1 MFKNMANYCFIVP
14 ILPGGIELM
23 RKWNKENIVNNKE
36 HDEVFKAAG
45 VSREEVWIQHL
56 PQGDFA
62 VASYETNNPE
72 QSLKVLAS
80 STEPR
85 ALKFREHL
93 KEAHGFDVAQSAVQP
108 NELIINRKE

>member
-1 MFKNMANYCFIVP
+1 MANYCFTVP

-36 HDEVFKAAG
+36 HDEVFKATG
-45 VSREEVWIQHL
+45 ISREEVWIQHL

-72 QSLKVLAS
+72 QSLKVLATS
-80 STEPR
+80 DESW
-85 ALKFREHL
+85 AVKFREHL
-93 KEAHGFDVAQSAVQP
+93 KKAHGFDIAQSAVQP
-108 NELIINRKE
+108 NELIINWK

>member
-1 MFKNMANYCFIVP
+1 MANYCFIVP

-36 HDEVFKAAG
+36 HDEVFKTAG
-45 VSREEVWIQHL
+45 ISREEAWIQHL

-72 QSLKVLAS
+72 QSLKVLATS
-80 STEPR
+80 DESW
-85 ALKFREHL
+85 AVKFREHL
-93 KEAHGFDVAQSAVQP
+93 KKAHGFDIAQSAVQP
-108 NELIINRKE
+108 NELIINWK

>member
-1 MFKNMANYCFIVP
+1 MANYCFIVP

-23 RKWNKENIVNNKE
+23 RKWNKENIVNNNE
-36 HDEVFKAAG
+36 YDEVFKAAG

-56 PQGDFA
+56 PQEDFA

-93 KEAHGFDVAQSAVQP
+93 KEANGFDVAQSAVQP

>member
-1 MFKNMANYCFIVP
+1 MANYCFIVP

-45 VSREEVWIQHL
+45 ISREEVWIQHL

-93 KEAHGFDVAQSAVQP
+93 EAHGFDVAQSAVQP

>member
-1 MFKNMANYCFIVP
+1 MANYCFIVP
-14 ILPGGIELM
+14 ILPGGIELV

-56 PQGDFA
+56 PQEDFA

-80 STEPR
+80 SSEPW
-85 ALKFREHL
+85 AKFCEHL